1 MVALRAKFDGE
12 KIELPTELRGAAPG
26 DVLIVYPA
34 NEVQN
39 PSTVTK
45 QPSIWDAFGK
55 AATQRSTAEINA
67 QVQKERESWEE
78 R

>member
-12 KIELPTELRGAAPG
+12 RIELPAELRGAAPG

-34 NEVQN
+34 GEPQN
-39 PSTVTK
+39 PSTAR
-45 QPSIWDAFGK
+45 PSIWDVFGK
-55 AATQRSTAEINA
+55 AASQRSTAEINA
-67 QVQKERESWEE
+67 QILDERASWEE

>member
-12 KIELPTELRGAAPG
+12 KIELPTELRGAAPA

-34 NEVQN
+34 NEQLDPAASGSN
-39 PSTVTK
+39 H
-45 QPSIWDAFGK
+45 SIWDAFGK
-55 AATQRSTAEINA
+55 ASTQRTAAEINA
-67 QVQKERESWEE
+67 QVLGERATWEE